1 MWQYS
6 SYSKINPEVSKH
18 FPFKSPRHD
27 QLETISEIVDAISQG
42 YKYIV
47 LEAGTGTG
55 KSAIAYTLSSMYD
68 SSYILTVTK
77 QLQEQYLTDFNN

>member
-6 SYSKINPEVSKH
+6 NYSKIRPVAERH
-18 FPFKSPRHD
+18 FPFKSPRKD
-27 QLETISEIVDAISQG
+27 QLETVSEIVDAISQG
-42 YKYIV
+42 YRYIV

-55 KSAIAYTLSSMYD
+55 KSAIAYTLSSIYD

-77 QLQEQYLTDFNN
+77 QLQELR

>member
-6 SYSKINPEVSKH
+6 SYSQIKPEVKRN
-18 FPFKSPRHD
+18 FPFKHPRPD
-27 QLETISEIVDAISQG
+27 QLETISEIVDAINQG

-55 KSAIAYTLSSMYD
+55 KSAIAATL
-68 SSYILTVTK
+68 
-77 QLQEQYLTDFNN
+77 